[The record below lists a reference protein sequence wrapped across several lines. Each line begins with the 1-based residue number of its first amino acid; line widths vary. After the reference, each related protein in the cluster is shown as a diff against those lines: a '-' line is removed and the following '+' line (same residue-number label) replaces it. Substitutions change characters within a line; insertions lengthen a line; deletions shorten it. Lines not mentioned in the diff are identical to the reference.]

1 MIETIRRFCREQA
14 LLSPGQRVICALSG
28 GADSVALLW
37 AMYLLRESWHLEL
50 SAAHFNHGLRGAES
64 DRDEEFVRSL
74 CRQYDIP
81 LQVGRGSVQPGKKG
95 VEDAARRARYAFLES
110 LDPQAVIAT
119 AHTADDNAE
128 TVLMHLLRGSG
139 LRGLGGI
146 APRRGRIIRPML
158 EVTRQEVMEFL
169 TQWHLPHVEDSS
181 NASDLFLR
189 NRIRREI
196 MPVLARENPSFSRRC
211 GITARQLRQDAACLD
226 RLARQRYGQMVGP
239 RGLHCPTLLAQESAV
254 SSRVLELFCREMGVL
269 EMDFDQISKA
279 FALAAS
285 SKPSAWARFSGGVIL
300 ERRYEYLTR
309 RESVQKPEPVA
320 LPVPGTARFGPW
332 NVEARI
338 GKKIAAT
345 PLAFSV
351 PCATIDTNLL
361 LRARAPG
368 DSLRLPGGAK
378 SLRQLL
384 IDRKIPAAQRD
395 LLPVVTCGGKILG
408 VAGIGANADDFSPA
422 DAVAVIVTFIKED
435 RERYEP

>member
-1 MIETIRRFCREQA
+1 MIETIRRFCRENE

-37 AMYLLRESWHLEL
+37 AMYLLRESWPLEL

-74 CRQYDIP
+74 CQTYEIP

-189 NRIRREI
+189 NRIRREL
-196 MPVLARENPSFSRRC
+196 MPVLTRENPGFLRRC
-211 GITARQLRQDAACLD
+211 GVTARQLRQDASCLD
-226 RLARQRYGQMVGP
+226 RLARQSYARIVGP
-239 RGLHCPTLLAQESAV
+239 RGLHCPTLLEQERAV
-254 SSRVLELFCREMGVL
+254 SSRVLETFCREMGVV
-269 EMDFDQISKA
+269 EPDFDQISKA
-279 FALAAS
+279 FSLAAS
-285 SKPSAWARFSGGVIL
+285 AKPSAWARFPGGVIL
-300 ERRYEYLTR
+300 ERRYEYLAR

-332 NVEARI
+332 KVEARI
-338 GKKIAAT
+338 GEKIANS

-368 DSLRLPGGAK
+368 DRLRLPGGEK

-395 LLPVVTCGGKILG
+395 LLPVVSCGERILG
-408 VAGIGANADDFSPA
+408 VAGIGANRYGSGST
-422 DAVAVIVTFIKED
+422 DAAEVILTFRKED